1 MTDKNSINEKIEGYA
16 IFKQRNQTPRIL
28 EVHKKK
34 GFKGNYVEV
43 SKDEWVRLRDTVTV
57 YDDMDSATG
66 NLPSGLKKESIFWVL
81 VQHEHDKTWH
91 VKECFKKSKH
101 GRLERT
107 YADGTLIPSD
117 FKCYED
123 KDTALRYASSR
134 NKKLEKTKGKKSI
147 GVREVKGV
155 KHHKPEEIKRRLT
168 AFGKK
173 AKNLKMLKK
182 MKFGKKAKNLKML
195 KKMKFGK
202 KAKNLKMLKKMKFGK
217 KVNNLKMLKKMKFG
231 KKVNNLKMLKKMKF
245 GKKPL
250 KVENAKII
258 RAWVVIKKRGK
269 YEIKKSLWKKGKLV
283 FYNGKKVPSSAK
295 YYKSKMVANAAL
307 KNLKNV
313 SARRV
318 KSGSVKSGS
327 VKSGSVKSGSV
338 KSGRVKSGRVK
349 SGRVKSSSGRV
360 KSGRVKSGSV
370 KSSSGRVK
378 SGRVSAMRH
387 KVKLDF
393 GKKSI
398 NYGFRRV

>member
-318 KSGSVKSGS
+318 KSGSVKS
-327 VKSGSVKSGSV
+327 
-338 KSGRVKSGRVK
+338 
-349 SGRVKSSSGRV
+349 
-360 KSGRVKSGSV
+360 
-370 KSSSGRVK
+370 SSGRVK

>member
-202 KAKNLKMLKKMKFGK
+202 K
-217 KVNNLKMLKKMKFG
+217 VNNLKMLKKMKFG

-318 KSGSVKSGS
+318 KSGSVKS
-327 VKSGSVKSGSV
+327 
-338 KSGRVKSGRVK
+338 
-349 SGRVKSSSGRV
+349 
-360 KSGRVKSGSV
+360 
-370 KSSSGRVK
+370 SSGRVK